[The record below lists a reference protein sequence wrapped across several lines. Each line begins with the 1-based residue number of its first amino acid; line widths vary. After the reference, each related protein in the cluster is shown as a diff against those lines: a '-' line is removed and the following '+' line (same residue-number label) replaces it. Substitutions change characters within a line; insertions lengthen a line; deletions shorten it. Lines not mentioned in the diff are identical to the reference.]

1 MFWYFHLFKN
11 FPQFVV
17 IHTVKGFGIVN
28 KAEVFLALTSLVNT
42 VPKILANAIRQGKKI
57 GTHVGKEEV
66 RLFIQNNM
74 TGTFLVVQWLRILLP
89 MQGA

>member
-42 VPKILANAIRQGKKI
+42 VLKILANAIRQGKKI
-57 GTHVGKEEV
+57 GIHVGKEEV

-89 MQGA
+89 MQGT